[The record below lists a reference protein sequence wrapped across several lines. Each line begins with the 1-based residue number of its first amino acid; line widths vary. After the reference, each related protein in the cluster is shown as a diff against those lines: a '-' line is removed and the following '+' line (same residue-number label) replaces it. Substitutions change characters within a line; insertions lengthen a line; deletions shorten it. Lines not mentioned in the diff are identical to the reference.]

1 MKPHLLISP
10 NQPEGTFVVQLV
22 SEHGRVIEVGALM
35 DAQRIAQA
43 ISAWTHLP
51 IYEAHVG

>member
-22 SEHGRVIEVGALM
+22 SEHGRLIEVGALM

-51 IYEAHVG
+51 IYEAPHG